1 MLSYKNLHKNYKYSV
16 NNVKP
21 FHRKQKAN
29 ILYIRFT
36 LEVVCQSVKN
46 FPMRLTV
53 PVKTTELNSCISSK
67 FCGTNFC
74 EKLF

>member
-1 MLSYKNLHKNYKYSV
+1 M

-46 FPMRLTV
+46 FQMRLTV
-53 PVKTTELNSCISSK
+53 PVKATELNSCIAQ
-67 FCGTNFC
+67 NFVVPTFVKSC
-74 EKLF
+74 FVLVETD